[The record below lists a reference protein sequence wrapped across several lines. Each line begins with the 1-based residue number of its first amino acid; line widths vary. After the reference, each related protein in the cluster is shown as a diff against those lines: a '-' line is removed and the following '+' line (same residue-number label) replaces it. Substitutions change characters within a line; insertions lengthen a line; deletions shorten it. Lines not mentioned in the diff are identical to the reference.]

1 MSKQKTWKQMSD
13 DLKEMATILIDRI
26 KEEIE
31 EADIEKLINLLPL
44 FKEIRST
51 ITMAHRLQLTAEDA
65 GGGISIDEE
74 FSLEDLENEISKL
87 GFATNLEEEEEEEDF
102 EDEGDEDED
111 EDEEI
116 EEELEE
122 SEEEETEQK
131 PEEKIVGGDK
141 THQKLLKE
149 FLLEWE
155 RKKGGL

>member
-1 MSKQKTWKQMSD
+1 MSD

-26 KEEIE
+26 KEKIE
-31 EADIEKLINLLPL
+31 EADIDKLINLLPL

-65 GGGISIDEE
+65 GGGISIDKE
-74 FSLEDLENEISKL
+74 FSLEDLENEINKL
-87 GFATNLEEEEEEEDF
+87 GFADLEEGEEEEEGKDF
-102 EDEGDEDED
+102 EDEGED

-116 EEELEE
+116 EEKLEE
-122 SEEEETEQK
+122 GKKEEAEQK
-131 PEEKIVGGDK
+131 PEEKIAGGDK

>member
-1 MSKQKTWKQMSD
+1 MSD

-31 EADIEKLINLLPL
+31 EANIDKLINLLPL

-65 GGGISIDEE
+65 GRGISIDEE
-74 FSLEDLENEISKL
+74 FSLEDLENEINKL
-87 GFATNLEEEEEEEDF
+87 GFADLEEGEEEEGEDF
-102 EDEGDEDED
+102 EDEGEDED

-122 SEEEETEQK
+122 GEEEEAEQK
-131 PEEKIVGGDK
+131 PEEKVAGGDK

>member
-1 MSKQKTWKQMSD
+1 MSD
-13 DLKEMATILIDRI
+13 DLKEMATVLIDRI

-31 EADIEKLINLLPL
+31 EADIDKLINLLPL

-87 GFATNLEEEEEEEDF
+87 GFADLEEEEGEDF
-102 EDEGDEDED
+102 EDEGEDGD

-116 EEELEE
+116 EGELEE
-122 SEEEETEQK
+122 NEEEEAEQK
-131 PEEKIVGGDK
+131 PEEKIVSGDK

-155 RKKGGL
+155 KKKGGL